1 MKENNESKEILYLF
15 MRNYKIVLVV
25 FIIVMALGVG
35 FIKYEDV
42 QNAKKS
48 NFKETTDHYLFSIQS
63 KNLTNPMSDTKAL
76 LSNRAITQNL
86 NLLKQNIKSTNL
98 DPKAIE
104 SIQNMDVTIPP
115 SPQSPDIFWINIQAP
130 DKPTAQKYADMIV
143 WYVQNSPQANSVK
156 NYLKEIYDDYY
167 KNNSKASNFGFL
179 QSQIQEI
186 LKNGVIISSELSKK
200 YNSDIEDMVVW
211 TNVSSQ
217 LTQGKMWVFL
227 VVSALMI
234 SIFSAFVA
242 DFFRN
247 FRSRN

>member
-1 MKENNESKEILYLF
+1 MKYNDESREILHLF
-15 MRNYKIVLVV
+15 MRNYKTILVV
-25 FIIVMALGVG
+25 FIVVMGLGTA
-35 FIKYEDV
+35 FIKYEDI
-42 QNAKKS
+42 QNTKKS
-48 NFKETTDHYLFSIQS
+48 NFKQTSDHYLFSIES

-86 NLLKQNIKSTNL
+86 NLLKQNIQSTNL
-98 DPKAIE
+98 DLNAIE

-130 DKPTAQKYADMIV
+130 NKATAQKYADMIV
-143 WYVQNSPQANSVK
+143 WYVQNSPQALSVK
-156 NYLKEIYDDYY
+156 NYLKEIYDSYS
-167 KNNSKASNFGFL
+167 KNNARANNFGFL

-200 YNSDIEDMVVW
+200 NNGDIEDMVVW

-217 LTQGKMWVFL
+217 FTQTKIWVFL

-234 SIFSAFVA
+234 SIFSAFIA

-247 FRSRN
+247 FRYKK